1 MNSRSGRAQG
11 DRAHERPSFTAT
23 AVLLALA
30 LAPQSGTALAQG
42 AAPAN
47 RGVAAL
53 GRIEPLG
60 GVLRIA
66 APSTPDAFSG
76 AVVVK
81 LLVERGDNVKA
92 GQLLAEVDTAAISKA
107 RVAEATAE
115 IETARRNAR
124 AAASLA
130 NEACVRAEVAA
141 RMARRKSDLL
151 ARGLGSDED
160 ADQAKGEAE
169 AGAAACEARR
179 TEASVAESRIAAADA
194 RLARHRAELE
204 RSYVRAPVDGRV
216 LDVLA
221 RPGELVGL
229 DGILELGRVNEMYAI
244 AEVYETD
251 IRHVRID
258 QKARVR
264 SSALPRELSGTVT
277 RIRPKVQKAD
287 HIGTDPAARKDA
299 RIIEVELRLDEPAIA
314 AAFTYL
320 QVEVEIGR

>member
-1 MNSRSGRAQG
+1 MTSGSTRARHARALTRSKLPLA
-11 DRAHERPSFTAT
+11 AL
-23 AVLLALA
+23 VLALG
-30 LAPQSGTALAQG
+30 LPGG
-42 AAPAN
+42 AEPAANDDAAN

-53 GRIEPLG
+53 GRLEPLG
-60 GVLRIA
+60 GVLRVA

-76 AVVVK
+76 AVLVK
-81 LLVERGDNVKA
+81 LQVERGDNVKA
-92 GQLLAEVDTAAISKA
+92 GQLLAEVDTAAISKS

-124 AAASLA
+124 ASASLA

-151 ARGLGSDED
+151 TRGLGSDED

-169 AGAAACEARR
+169 ASAAACEARK
-179 TEASVAESRIAAADA
+179 TETLVAESRIAGAEA

-204 RSYVRAPVDGRV
+204 RSYVRAPFDGRV

-251 IRHVRID
+251 IRHVRVN
-258 QKARVR
+258 QPARVR
-264 SSALPRELSGTVT
+264 SSALPKELAGKVT
-277 RIRPKVQKAD
+277 RIRPKVQKMD
-287 HIGTDPAARKDA
+287 QIGTDPAARKDA
-299 RIIEVELRLDEPAIA
+299 RIIEVEIRLDEPAVA
-314 AAFTYL
+314 ANFTHL
-320 QVEVEIGR
+320 QVEIQIGR